1 MRRVIFEEKGGAG
14 TGVYAD
20 TANVPTTLLLR
31 SLDGTTDAEEAI
43 TWMAYLNAY
52 NLLTARRVEPG
63 TTVLTIGATSG
74 VGLVTI
80 QISRDLGAT
89 VIATTRKRRKAA
101 ALRDAGAHHVIVTEE
116 EKLTDRVLEL
126 TGGRGV
132 DLALDPVAGP
142 SVADILATT
151 AIGGYVLIYGV
162 FGNPDFAFATARLD
176 LPLPAIVMK
185 FVSYATVWELVLNP
199 PRMETAQA
207 YIRDA
212 HRRGAIKPV
221 IDRTFPLSEI
231 VAAHQYLDG
240 RDLFGKI
247 VVLP

>member
-1 MRRVIFEEKGGAG
+1 
-14 TGVYAD
+14 
-20 TANVPTTLLLR
+20 
-31 SLDGTTDAEEAI
+31 
-43 TWMAYLNAY
+43 MAYLNAY
-52 NLLTARRVEPG
+52 NLLTAPRVEPG

-74 VGLVTI
+74 VGLATI
-80 QISRDLGAT
+80 QIARDLGAT

-162 FGNPDFAFATARLD
+162 LCPIRRTATI
-176 LPLPAIVMK
+176 LPNRCRFRSVEASRNSGSGWLA
-185 FVSYATVWELVLNP
+185 S
-199 PRMETAQA
+199 
-207 YIRDA
+207 
-212 HRRGAIKPV
+212 G
-221 IDRTFPLSEI
+221 
-231 VAAHQYLDG
+231 G
-240 RDLFGKI
+240 
-247 VVLP
+247 

>member
-1 MRRVIFEEKGGAG
+1 M
-14 TGVYAD
+14 
-20 TANVPTTLLLR
+20 
-31 SLDGTTDAEEAI
+31 
-43 TWMAYLNAY
+43 
-52 NLLTARRVEPG
+52 
-63 TTVLTIGATSG
+63 
-74 VGLVTI
+74 
-80 QISRDLGAT
+80 
-89 VIATTRKRRKAA
+89 
-101 ALRDAGAHHVIVTEE
+101 
-116 EKLTDRVLEL
+116 
-126 TGGRGV
+126 
-132 DLALDPVAGP
+132 ALDPVAGP
-142 SVADILATT
+142 GVADILATT

-162 FGNPDFAFATARLD
+162 LGVPDFTNARLD

-212 HRRGAIKPV
+212 HRRGVIKPV
-221 IDRTFPLSEI
+221 IDRTFPLGEI

>member
-1 MRRVIFEEKGGAG
+1 MM
-14 TGVYAD
+14 
-20 TANVPTTLLLR
+20 ANSFAPR
-31 SLDGTTDAEEAI
+31 SLPASA
-43 TWMAYLNAY
+43 LP
-52 NLLTARRVEPG
+52 RR
-63 TTVLTIGATSG
+63 
-74 VGLVTI
+74 
-80 QISRDLGAT
+80 
-89 VIATTRKRRKAA
+89 
-101 ALRDAGAHHVIVTEE
+101 
-116 EKLTDRVLEL
+116 L
-126 TGGRGV
+126 TGFLRGV
-132 DLALDPVAGP
+132 
-142 SVADILATT
+142 
-151 AIGGYVLIYGV
+151 
-162 FGNPDFAFATARLD
+162 PDFATARLD

-212 HRRGAIKPV
+212 HRRGVIKPV